1 MMALTPYSDIQEQ
14 VREIADQLK
23 ESAYPEDILR
33 EHADSECPIY
43 YSDIINEWRELPSEY
58 CDRWQDMGE
67 ILRNTGITS
76 LMQID
81 LFLYY
86 QEQFEKVWEEL
97 KEELEE
103 EEC

>member
-1 MMALTPYSDIQEQ
+1 MALTSYSDIQEQ

-43 YSDIINEWRELPSEY
+43 YSDIVNEWRELPNEY
-58 CDRWQDMGE
+58 CDRWQDIGASPDS
-67 ILRNTGITS
+67 TITS

-81 LFLYY
+81 LVLYY
-86 QEQFEKVWEEL
+86 EEQFEKAWEEL

-103 EEC
+103 EDC